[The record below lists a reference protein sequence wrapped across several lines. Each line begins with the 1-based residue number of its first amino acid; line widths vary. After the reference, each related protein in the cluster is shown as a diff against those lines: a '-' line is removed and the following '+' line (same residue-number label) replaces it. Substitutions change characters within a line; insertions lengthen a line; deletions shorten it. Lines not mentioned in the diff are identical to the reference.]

1 VRALTWLGAVC
12 VAQVSHEDADGGAG
26 AAEDAPV
33 SAAPQ
38 GALPPPSGAA
48 EEEEE
53 EAEGEGSAGAL
64 FRTLR
69 THQRCAPDTAPDNA
83 GGVLGFEAA
92 AVTAGLAAGGFIAW
106 RRRRAAAAAA
116 QRAGLPRAPDFGP
129 GSCF

>member
-1 VRALTWLGAVC
+1 VC
-12 VAQVSHEDADGGAG
+12 SVCAAKVSLEDAESG

-33 SAAPQ
+33 TAAPQ
-38 GALPPPSGAA
+38 GVLPPPRDAA
-48 EEEEE
+48 EEEE
-53 EAEGEGSAGAL
+53 EAEGEGGAGAL
-64 FRTLR
+64 FRTLH

-116 QRAGLPRAPDFGP
+116 QRAGLPRAPGFGP